1 MINKIFLLTLQLF
14 VFLSS
19 LNFIGHV
26 KGSVGDHLSYYRK
39 CLTDCLSSNC
49 SNQEELE
56 KFWTNQPVHLN
67 LTLWSCEEECK
78 YQCQWSTIDFLLVEL
93 ELERNLLPQFHG
105 KWTFYRFFGI
115 QEPASALFSLLNLVT
130 TYLAWTRY
138 AKRILQESPSD
149 DLDKGFTVGNIVD
162 PYFKVTTIGAILS
175 MNAWLWSTVFHSRD
189 TLLTERLDYFS
200 AFSTV
205 LFSFYAIVV
214 RMIDEHLDLP
224 GKRSTIH
231 TSLLLPFIS
240 YYLYHVYYLIFVQFD
255 YAFNMKANLVAG
267 FSSSLLWLI
276 WAYKRLATIPMSQL
290 KDHHIVKCVISIL
303 LVNCLLIFEIN
314 DFPPIY
320 FILDA
325 HSIWHFGTI
334 CLPFLWFSFLEKEA
348 LEGQAKKKPER
359 ESSSKTKLHCN

>member
-1 MINKIFLLTLQLF
+1 MNYKVYGLTLLF
-14 VFLSS
+14 VCILFTINL
-19 LNFIGHV
+19 V
-26 KGSVGDHLSYYRK
+26 EASVGDHLSYFRK
-39 CLTDCLSSNC
+39 CLTNCLSSNC
-49 SNQEELE
+49 SSQHKLLQ
-56 KFWTNQPVHLN
+56 FWEQQPFYLN
-67 LTLWSCEEECK
+67 LTQWSCEEECK
-78 YQCQWSTIDFLLVEL
+78 YQCQWSTIDFLVNDL

-105 KWTFYRFFGI
+105 KWTFYRIFGI

-130 TYLAWTRY
+130 TYLAWTHY
-138 AKRILQESPSD
+138 AKRILQESSSND
-149 DLDKGFTVGNIVD
+149 SNEESSAAIID
-162 PYFKVTTIGAILS
+162 PYFFVITINAILS
-175 MNAWLWSTVFHSRD
+175 MNAWFWSTVFHIRD

-205 LFSFYAIVV
+205 LFSFYTIVV

-231 TSLLLPFIS
+231 MSLLAPFIS

-276 WAYKRLATIPMSQL
+276 WAYKRLSTIPISQL
-290 KDHHIVKCVISIL
+290 RGHHVIKCVISIV

-314 DFPPIY
+314 DFPPL
-320 FILDA
+320 FFVLDA

-334 CLPFLWFSFLEKEA
+334 CLPFIWFDFLEKEA
-348 LEGQAKKKPER
+348 LERQSTKG
-359 ESSSKTKLHCN
+359 SSKEAISTKPHSN